1 MSYLVN
7 ISISYQSSGSILTS
21 TNTYFLLWSFI
32 IGMTYHRVRQVMHS
46 FKAAPKKNIFRPNVK
61 LKGMYFHIGSFR
73 GDYLVTCNCYNL
85 DHGGCHGVS
94 TVCVN
99 ADLQ

>member
-32 IGMTYHRVRQVMHS
+32 IGMIYRQVMHS

-61 LKGMYFHIGSFR
+61 LKGM
-73 GDYLVTCNCYNL
+73 
-85 DHGGCHGVS
+85 
-94 TVCVN
+94 
-99 ADLQ
+99 

>member
-1 MSYLVN
+1 MMSYLVN

-32 IGMTYHRVRQVMHS
+32 IGMIYHRVRQVMHS

-61 LKGMYFHIGSFR
+61 LKGMYFHIGWIR
-73 GDYLVTCNCYNL
+73 GDYLGHL
-85 DHGGCHGVS
+85 
-94 TVCVN
+94 
-99 ADLQ
+99 